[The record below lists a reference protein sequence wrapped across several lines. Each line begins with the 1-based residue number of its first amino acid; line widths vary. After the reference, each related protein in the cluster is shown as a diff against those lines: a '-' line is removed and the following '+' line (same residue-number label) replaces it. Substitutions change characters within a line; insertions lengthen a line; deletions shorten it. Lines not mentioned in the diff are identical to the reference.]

1 MEFLFQ
7 VKGVIFP
14 FTSYLL
20 QITYD
25 YKMILCYVTPAVFQ
39 TNESGD
45 INDYEWLLRLI
56 LHVNLT
62 YQVEENSRIQWW

>member
-1 MEFLFQ
+1 MEFLFP
-7 VKGVIFP
+7 VKGVIFQ

-25 YKMILCYVTPAVFQ
+25 YKMILCYVTPVVFQ
-39 TNESGD
+39 TNEGGD
-45 INDYEWLLRLI
+45 INDYYEWLLWLI

-62 YQVEENSRIQWW
+62 YHLEVNSRIQW